1 MLRFNGTFKA
11 FRWSKEQYFQNI
23 VSKLASWFFLSYTLD
38 AAPSSSPV
46 KRKLPSF
53 YGWQK
58 TVQIGAFQKIP
69 GLQFGINGLC
79 GWLVSYFWNACRGH
93 FLASAFSVFLWILNQ
108 RTIKQQQSGVKQTLL
123 RVKML
128 RVEVNEVNISFSQK
142 PPQISHS
149 NLRRIKKTSQNI
161 VNLINSWIISSPSEA
176 RSCLFW
182 GQIRFLRWF
191 GLPVVVWGSWD
202 AGLLFAS
209 DSIFLVVK
217 RAHFRNG
224 LGLRRWCG
232 GGWVGCLDPWMEAAS
247 CLWMPGRDESR
258 PTMCE

>member
-142 PPQISHS
+142 PQQISHS
-149 NLRRIKKTSQNI
+149 NLRRIKKNLKTS
-161 VNLINSWIISSPSEA
+161 
-176 RSCLFW
+176 
-182 GQIRFLRWF
+182 
-191 GLPVVVWGSWD
+191 
-202 AGLLFAS
+202 
-209 DSIFLVVK
+209 
-217 RAHFRNG
+217 
-224 LGLRRWCG
+224 
-232 GGWVGCLDPWMEAAS
+232 
-247 CLWMPGRDESR
+247 
-258 PTMCE
+258 